1 MMQPT
6 KLGDLRK
13 QVTAGQVAHRPV
25 KRELRDNLILKLKSS
40 EQLFPNIVGYDD
52 SVLPQV
58 INAILSQHNFIILGL
73 RGQAKT
79 RILRSLVDLLDRE
92 VPIVRGCEINDDP
105 LYPLCAKCRNLIKEY
120 GDDVPISWLP
130 AEQRFIEK
138 LATPD
143 VTIADIIGDIDP
155 IKAAKGGLHL
165 SDEHTI
171 HYGLLPRANR
181 GIFAVNELPDL
192 AGKIQVGLFNILQEG
207 DIQIKGYPV
216 RLRLD
221 LMMAFTANPEDYTAR
236 GKIVTPLK
244 DRIGSEIRTHYPQT
258 RREGMTITS
267 QEAWSSRDSE
277 SPQFSETFVPVFVR
291 EIVEEVAFQARSDQK
306 VDQRSGVSQR
316 LPISCL
322 ENVVSN
328 AEHRALVNGET
339 DAVARVT
346 DIYAAL
352 PSLTGKFELEY
363 EGELKG
369 VDTVARALFQKSI
382 QNVFGG
388 WFEGIDTNRIVEWFE
403 MGGTLQSSDT
413 STAEELIEAVNS
425 IQGIQELLKHIG
437 IVEKDSASKVAAAID
452 FVFEGLCAEKKIS
465 RTIENEYKAIEKPR
479 RPAPITETIVKAP
492 TRSSRSGKKKNYY
505 N

>member
-1 MMQPT
+1 
-6 KLGDLRK
+6 
-13 QVTAGQVAHRPV
+13 
-25 KRELRDNLILKLKSS
+25 
-40 EQLFPNIVGYDD
+40 
-52 SVLPQV
+52 
-58 INAILSQHNFIILGL
+58 
-73 RGQAKT
+73 
-79 RILRSLVDLLDRE
+79 
-92 VPIVRGCEINDDP
+92 
-105 LYPLCAKCRNLIKEY
+105 
-120 GDDVPISWLP
+120 
-130 AEQRFIEK
+130 
-138 LATPD
+138 
-143 VTIADIIGDIDP
+143 
-155 IKAAKGGLHL
+155 
-165 SDEHTI
+165 
-171 HYGLLPRANR
+171 
-181 GIFAVNELPDL
+181 
-192 AGKIQVGLFNILQEG
+192 
-207 DIQIKGYPV
+207 
-216 RLRLD
+216 
-221 LMMAFTANPEDYTAR
+221 MAFTANPEDYTAR

-267 QEAWSSRDSE
+267 QEAWISRDSE

-369 VDTVARALFQKSI
+369 VDTVARALIQKSI

-492 TRSSRSGKKKNYY
+492 TRSSKSGKKKNYY